1 MDIMERIA
9 NTKVKIV
16 VRKDGESVDNVVRL
30 GDIFSIDET
39 NLSVEMAKQAG
50 LYAYF
55 ATQMAY
61 AEYTLARASISKDE
75 EYAEADTHY
84 RNVLQEVGEKYTEA
98 VIRSA
103 VFQDEDY
110 QTVIGAEATAKK
122 DYRLLRVICQAL
134 EMRAT
139 MLQSLGA
146 HLRHELDMTGM
157 NIRKRNYQSN
167 VGDVKKVI
175 EDARA
180 KRR

>member
-1 MDIMERIA
+1 MQ
-9 NTKVKIV
+9 
-16 VRKDGESVDNVVRL
+16 KDGKSVASLIRL
-30 GDIFSIDET
+30 GDLFSIDET
-39 NLSVEMAKQAG
+39 NLSAEMAKQAG

-55 ATQMAY
+55 ATQMAH
-61 AEYTLARASISKDE
+61 AEYTLARAVISKDE
-75 EYAEADTHY
+75 EYARTDEILRDELAEEFEEAGKKLTK
-84 RNVLQEVGEKYTEA
+84 LTEA
-98 VIRSA
+98 VVKAAIL
-103 VFQDEDY
+103 QDEDY
-110 QTVIGAEATAKK
+110 LSSADVEATAKK

-157 NIRKRNYQSN
+157 NIRKSSYQSSVDN
-167 VGDVKKVI
+167 VSNVRKAM